1 MDFWL
6 CILWKLNGI
15 NAIAYVVIPLSICS
29 RHNEI
34 KYQIEQHPSYT
45 RYDNTY
51 TPFEVLS

>member
-1 MDFWL
+1 MNFWL
-6 CILWKLNGI
+6 YILWKLNGI
-15 NAIAYVVIPLSICS
+15 SAISYVVIPLSISS

-34 KYQIEQHPSYT
+34 KYQIEQHP